1 MKATESDTEEWHE
14 LDFALPAPKQPDMP
28 ADAPKRFQPV
38 PVVEASS
45 FSDWRAVSSIFA
57 PLYETKGLIAP
68 GTPLANEVAQI
79 RARETD
85 PKRRAA
91 AALALV
97 QDRVRYFAD
106 GMNGGNYVPQSPERT
121 WAAGYGDCKAKTLLL
136 LAMLHELG
144 IEAEPVLASIGQ
156 GDLVAMR
163 VPAPAAFNH
172 IFVHARIAGEDLW
185 LDGTGRG
192 SRLEDM
198 GDAPPFRSVLP
209 VTEAGATLMQSPW
222 NAPARPTRTVALDV
236 DESAAIGVPAPF
248 SATIEMRG
256 AAADAMRAVVAQL
269 DNESCCSSR

>member
-1 MKATESDTEEWHE
+1 MKS
-14 LDFALPAPKQPDMP
+14 LK
-28 ADAPKRFQPV
+28 
-38 PVVEASS
+38 
-45 FSDWRAVSSIFA
+45 FA
-57 PLYETKGLIAP
+57 PARPTQAPRRGGPRAGTGPRALFRRRYERGELRSAIA
-68 GTPLANEVAQI
+68 GADLGC
-79 RARETD
+79 RL
-85 PKRRAA
+85 RR
-91 AALALV
+91 L
-97 QDRVRYFAD
+97 Q
-106 GMNGGNYVPQSPERT
+106 G
-121 WAAGYGDCKAKTLLL
+121 KTLLL

-209 VTEAGATLMQSPW
+209 VTEAGANLMQLPW

-236 DESAAIGVPAPF
+236 DESAAIGVPVHSRRRSRCGARPP
-248 SATIEMRG
+248 MRC
-256 AAADAMRAVVAQL
+256 ARSSRSWTTK
-269 DNESCCSSR
+269 SCCSSR